1 MMPGLSRLLH
11 RDTESGGFDVAVNR
25 AHRYLVHVESGL
37 LGRIGV
43 MVRDLAEQQG
53 ADRLVLVADRGAARH
68 HLPAVDAV
76 LERSGLARE
85 TVLVPEGESAK
96 TTDGLDLLWHALH
109 RAGTTRRTLVLGLGG
124 GVVCDLTT
132 AAAATYMRGI
142 PYALLPTTLLAQVD
156 AAVGG
161 KGGADYQGAKNLIG
175 AFHHP
180 VAVFVDPELLR
191 TLSPH
196 HLSNGLAE
204 VVKVALIA
212 DPALFALL
220 EDGVGRELSDLP
232 WEAIVRAALRAK
244 LDLLGPD
251 PFEQGDLRRLL
262 NLGHC
267 FGHPYEAVSGFRVPH
282 GEAVAAG
289 LAVATGVGLATGR
302 SRTQDADRILALLT
316 DHRLPIT
323 MPRELRPRVWDE
335 LDTVRRVRNG
345 VLHLV
350 VPRSPGRCTV
360 VDDIPRSAFD
370 EALARLDTWSTR

>member
-1 MMPGLSRLLH
+1 MTPGLSRLS
-11 RDTESGGFDVAVNR
+11 RRETAGGGFDVAVNR
-25 AHRYLVHVESGL
+25 VDRYLVHVESGL
-37 LGRIGV
+37 LRRLGAT
-43 MVRDLAEQQG
+43 VRNLADRLG
-53 ADRLVLVADRGAARH
+53 ADRLVLIADHGAARH
-68 HLPAVDAV
+68 HLPAVEAA
-76 LERSGLARE
+76 LERGGLARA
-85 TVLVPEGESAK
+85 TVLVPGGESTK
-96 TTDGLDLLWHALH
+96 TTDGLHLLWRSLH
-109 RAGTTRRTLVLGLGG
+109 RAGTTRRTLVLGMGG

-161 KGGADYQGAKNLIG
+161 KGGADYRGAKNLIG

-180 VAVFVDPELLR
+180 AAVFVDPELLR
-191 TLSPH
+191 TLTPG

-212 DPALFALL
+212 DPALFALV
-220 EDGVGRELSDLP
+220 EDGVGRPLGDLP
-232 WEAIVRAALRAK
+232 WEAIVRAALKAK
-244 LDLLGPD
+244 LDLLAPD

-267 FGHPYEAVSGFRVPH
+267 FGHPYEAASGFRVPH

-302 SRTQDADRILALLT
+302 SHARDADRILTLLAG
-316 DHRLPIT
+316 HRLPVT
-323 MPRELRPRVWDE
+323 LPRELRPLVWDE
-335 LDTVRRVRNG
+335 LETVRKVRNG

-350 VPRSPGRCTV
+350 VPRRPGHCTV

-370 EALARLDTWSTR
+370 EALARLDARSPR